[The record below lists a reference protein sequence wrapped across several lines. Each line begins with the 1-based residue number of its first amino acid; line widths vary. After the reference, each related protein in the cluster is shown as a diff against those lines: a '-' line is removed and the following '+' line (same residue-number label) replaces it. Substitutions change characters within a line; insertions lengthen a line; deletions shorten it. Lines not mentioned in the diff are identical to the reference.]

1 MELINHYEEAGAGEP
16 LILLHGNGESCEYFS
31 RQISYFKE
39 NYRVIA
45 VDTRGHGQ
53 KSAGN
58 GAFYHTPVCRRPV
71 RFYEKARDR

>member
-39 NYRVIA
+39 TTGSSPS
-45 VDTRGHGQ
+45 TREATAKVRGE
-53 KSAGN
+53 
-58 GAFYHTPVCRRPV
+58 RRLLP
-71 RFYEKARDR
+71 YASLPTTCTLL

>member
-45 VDTRGHGQ
+45 VDTRGHG
-53 KSAGN
+53 KSPRGTAPFTIRQFADDLY
-58 GAFYHTPVCRRPV
+58 AFMRR
-71 RFYEKARDR
+71 RGIR

>member
-1 MELINHYEEAGAGEP
+1 MDIEHFYIEKGRGFP

-45 VDTRGHGQ
+45 VDTRGHG
-53 KSAGN
+53 KSPGS
-58 GAFYHTPVCRRPV
+58 Y
-71 RFYEKARDR
+71 